1 MNTLLQFAFY
11 ALGFVGLAGISLI
24 PLRSFLVMRQL
35 VSYWHASVHAK
46 LAIVFFALVATGLLV
61 AQGHLVV
68 RVFACLIGEHCGPN
82 RASGWIYLAGIGF
95 WYIVLEAV
103 AFAVRYL
110 VLKLAGAQPN
120 NSFKPKPLRGS
131 A

>member
-1 MNTLLQFAFY
+1 MDTLLQFAFY

-24 PLRSFLVMRQL
+24 PIRSFLVMRQI
-35 VSYWHASVHAK
+35 VGYWHVSILAK
-46 LAIVFFALVATGLLV
+46 LAIVFFALVATALLV

-68 RVFACLIGEHCGPN
+68 RIFSCLIGEHCGPN
-82 RASGWIYLAGIGF
+82 RASGWIYVAGIGI
-95 WYIVLEAV
+95 WYIVLEVV

-110 VLKLAGAQPN
+110 VRKLAGAQPN
-120 NSFKPKPLRGS
+120 SSFKPNPYRGT